1 MSHQKRN
8 RRIAHEFVGH
18 PTEQPLTQGQMTIST
33 HNDEVGLAPLGLR
46 HQLGCDFFAAALDAM
61 QRGVDRVMPEMIDGV
76 DAEDGLFFGRVL
88 AGHDHDRNLIREAL
102 ASPFGDRVQ
111 GRILQELRRRQ
122 FDKCVRLPKR
132 RTKLL
137 NETRL
142 ADARFADN
150 ERELGVA
157 GARPLPAPAQ
167 QVELLLAPGEGGESA
182 CARALP
188 PLARTMR

>member
-1 MSHQKRN
+1 
-8 RRIAHEFVGH
+8 
-18 PTEQPLTQGQMTIST
+18 MTIST
-33 HNDEVGLAPLGLR
+33 HNDEVGLAPFGLR

-122 FDKCVRLPKR
+122 FDKCVGRLPKR

-137 NETRL
+137 KRRDLPMPGSPTMSVSWPWPER
-142 ADARFADN
+142 ARSQRRRNRSSSSLRPA
-150 ERELGVA
+150 RGV
-157 GARPLPAPAQ
+157 R
-167 QVELLLAPGEGGESA
+167 
-182 CARALP
+182 ARAPVRLP